1 MDNSQMEGDE
11 KYQDKGQTENVR
23 REGLYMPRLSAAANG
38 QIDQV
43 PKAAADDEDK
53 AMQLVIPAATALAS
67 AAVSRNNGMT
77 ETGLIFGPDWILVS
91 VESSLPMRGVA
102 LETIR

>member
-53 AMQLVIPAATALAS
+53 AM
-67 AAVSRNNGMT
+67 
-77 ETGLIFGPDWILVS
+77 
-91 VESSLPMRGVA
+91 
-102 LETIR
+102 